1 MATRQKETVTN
12 PVALA
17 LQEAGDSLQKALTK
31 LHNGEQLEDD
41 KPSVPAAPAY
51 DCDDPDDMAAAF
63 FAQQARKK
71 QQEAVLPINE
81 WAKVIFNHEEM
92 IRKRQEEVIQEPDEQ
107 NKETQNEMADRLYL
121 HFQRVVQD

>member
-1 MATRQKETVTN
+1 MATRHETVTN

-17 LQEAGDSLQKALTK
+17 LEEAGNSLQKALTK

-41 KPSVPAAPAY
+41 KPLAPAVPTY

-71 QQEAVLPINE
+71 QQDAVLPINE
-81 WAKVIFNHEEM
+81 WAKVIFNHQD
-92 IRKRQEEVIQEPDEQ
+92 QEGVIQEPDEQ
-107 NKETQNEMADRLYL
+107 HQETRSEMADKLYL
-121 HFQRVVQD
+121 HFQRAAQDGRT